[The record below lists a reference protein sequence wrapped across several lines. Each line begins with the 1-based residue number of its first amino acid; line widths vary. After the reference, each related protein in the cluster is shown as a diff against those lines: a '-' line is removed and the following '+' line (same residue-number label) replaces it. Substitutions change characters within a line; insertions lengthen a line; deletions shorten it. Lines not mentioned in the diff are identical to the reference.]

1 MTCCCASINFI
12 IIMVSMS
19 NDEIDSLARDLVD
32 KVVDR
37 YNKLKQANPKQG
49 INELLTLA
57 DKDCNDAFSEYLFKL
72 NFNPEFISRYI
83 DFLTSAFLKI
93 TKDSNE

>member
-1 MTCCCASINFI
+1 MHDLLLCINQFYYH
-12 IIMVSMS
+12 MVSMS

-72 NFNPEFISRYI
+72 NFNPQNSFRVI
-83 DFLTSAFLKI
+83 
-93 TKDSNE
+93 